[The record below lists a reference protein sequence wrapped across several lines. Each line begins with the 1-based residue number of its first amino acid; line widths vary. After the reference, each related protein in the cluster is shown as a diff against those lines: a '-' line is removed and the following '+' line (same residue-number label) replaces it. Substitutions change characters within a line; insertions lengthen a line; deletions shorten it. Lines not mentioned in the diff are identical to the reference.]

1 MAFLIVGLL
10 GLFLVGCLLYGIYS
24 GVGAI
29 VRGASRAPAKRREP
43 LSSAPAPPAAAPRI
57 SAPAAPPDMAPAQV
71 FAQSHDA
78 GVNSGANPSS
88 ASRASS
94 ASSVT
99 SATGELKALFEL
111 HQSGALTPEEFAQ
124 MKQHLLSA
132 LAEKSSTSKEMP

>member
-43 LSSAPAPPAAAPRI
+43 LSSAPAPPATAPRI

-78 GVNSGANPSS
+78 GVTSGANPSS
-88 ASRASS
+88 ASS

-132 LAEKSSTSKEMP
+132 LAEKSSTRKEMP

>member
-43 LSSAPAPPAAAPRI
+43 LSSAPAPPATAPRI

-78 GVNSGANPSS
+78 GGTSGANPSS
-88 ASRASS
+88 ASS

-99 SATGELKALFEL
+99 SAPGELKALFEL

-132 LAEKSSTSKEMP
+132 LAEKSSTRKEMP

>member
-88 ASRASS
+88 ASST
-94 ASSVT
+94 SSVT

-132 LAEKSSTSKEMP
+132 LAEKSSTRKEMP

>member
-43 LSSAPAPPAAAPRI
+43 LSSAPAPPATAPRI

-88 ASRASS
+88 ASST
-94 ASSVT
+94 SSVT

>member
-43 LSSAPAPPAAAPRI
+43 LSSAPAPPATAPRI

-78 GVNSGANPSS
+78 GCTSGANPSS
-88 ASRASS
+88 ASS

-132 LAEKSSTSKEMP
+132 LAEKSSTRKEMP

>member
-43 LSSAPAPPAAAPRI
+43 LSSAPAPPATAPRI

-88 ASRASS
+88 ASS

-132 LAEKSSTSKEMP
+132 LAEKSSTRKEMP